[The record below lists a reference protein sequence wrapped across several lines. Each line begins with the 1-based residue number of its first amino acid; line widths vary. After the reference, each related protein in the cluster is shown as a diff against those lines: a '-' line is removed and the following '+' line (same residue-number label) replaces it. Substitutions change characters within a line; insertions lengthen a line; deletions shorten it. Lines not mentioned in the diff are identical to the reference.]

1 MQKPGAS
8 GTDGGTSKAD
18 LDVRAHH
25 KKVQIRLAVASD
37 PATPPETLEAMATD
51 PSRTVRRA
59 LAART
64 DAPGK
69 VLRALAQDP
78 DLKTRQSLAKNPSC
92 PSGALITLV
101 EDPHWSV
108 RWSVPEHPA
117 ANVEARR
124 TICRSADEVLRGLLA
139 EQDGLDE
146 ETNSVLAVDPSP
158 NVRARLAAHTDAPDI
173 LAALIADADPKVRA
187 GATENPITTTN
198 QHRLLSTDKFATV
211 RKAALMSEK
220 LPRDEL
226 QRLAHDR
233 SVEVRWRLAIW
244 PTTPETVLRVLA
256 EDPHPDVVAS
266 ARARLG
272 ENT

>member
-25 KKVQIRLAVASD
+25 QKVQIRLAVASD
-37 PATPPETLEAMATD
+37 PATPPEILEAMATD

-78 DLKTRQSLAKNPSC
+78 DLKARQSLVKNPSC
-92 PSGALITLV
+92 PSGVLITLV

-108 RWSVPEHPA
+108 RWSLPDHPA
-117 ANVEARR
+117 ADADVRR
-124 TICRSADEVLRGLLA
+124 AICQSADEDLRGLLA

-146 ETNSVLAVDPSP
+146 ETNSVLAADPSP
-158 NVRARLAAHTDAPDI
+158 NVRAGLAAHTDDPDI
-173 LAALIADADPKVRA
+173 LAALITDADPKVRV
-187 GATENPITTTN
+187 GATQNPITTTK
-198 QHRLLSTDKFATV
+198 QHRLLSNDKFATV
-211 RKAALMSEK
+211 RKAAITSGK
-220 LPRDEL
+220 LPYDEL

-233 SVEVRWRLAIW
+233 SVDVRWCLAIW

-256 EDPHPDVVAS
+256 EDPHPHVVAP

>member
-1 MQKPGAS
+1 MQEPGAS
-8 GTDGGTSKAD
+8 GTDGGTRKTD

-25 KKVQIRLAVASD
+25 KKVQIRWAVASD

-78 DLKTRQSLAKNPSC
+78 DLKTRQTLVKNPSC
-92 PSGALITLV
+92 PSDVLINMV

-117 ANVEARR
+117 ADAEARR
-124 TICRSADEVLRGLLA
+124 AICRSADEVLRGLLA
-139 EQDGLDE
+139 EQDGLDGK
-146 ETNSVLAVDPSP
+146 TNSVLAADPSP

-173 LAALIADADPKVRA
+173 LATLITDATPKVRA

-198 QHRLLSTDKFATV
+198 QHRLLSNDKSATV
-211 RKAALMSEK
+211 RKAAVTSEK
-220 LPRDEL
+220 LPHDEL
-226 QRLAHDR
+226 HRLAHDR
-233 SVEVRWRLAIW
+233 SVDVRWYLALW
-244 PTTPETVLRVLA
+244 PTTPETVLRVLS
-256 EDPHPDVVAS
+256 EDPHPDVVAQ
-266 ARARLG
+266 AQARLG